1 MRVFQEYQDDYQLTT
16 LHNFQEFDFL
26 WFETPVNHYDLFSVD
41 CRVSS
46 FEQLQYYAEV
56 FLYLNPDIEKK
67 FLKTSFLYFG
77 SRDSGK
83 SIRTYGKERI
93 SQMIDEVYL
102 FKKTPYC
109 RRQRR
114 IVFNPEVIFSE
125 NEKQEISGLV
135 TSRGLTFSEH
145 DIIQVCYDLERRQI
159 KITNKLIARE
169 LHCSEKTIGRLL
181 SNKTKDLIKNINKK
195 VRREKLISSCI
206 EYIDLL
212 SDSGDKVKMTS
223 LKDITSIRD
232 YSILKEA
239 MIRFEKGF

>member
-1 MRVFQEYQDDYQLTT
+1 ML
-16 LHNFQEFDFL
+16 
-26 WFETPVNHYDLFSVD
+26 
-41 CRVSS
+41 
-46 FEQLQYYAEV
+46 
-56 FLYLNPDIEKK
+56 
-67 FLKTSFLYFG
+67 
-77 SRDSGK
+77 
-83 SIRTYGKERI
+83 
-93 SQMIDEVYL
+93 
-102 FKKTPYC
+102 
-109 RRQRR
+109 
-114 IVFNPEVIFSE
+114 NPEVIFSE

-159 KITNKLIARE
+159 KITNKLIASE